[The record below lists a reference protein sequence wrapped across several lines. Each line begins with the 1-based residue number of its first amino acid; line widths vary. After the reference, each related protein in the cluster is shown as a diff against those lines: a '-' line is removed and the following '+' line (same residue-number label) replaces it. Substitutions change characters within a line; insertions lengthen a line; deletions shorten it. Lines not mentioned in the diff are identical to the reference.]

1 MNKKR
6 KNNEV
11 SFEEAFRKLEK
22 TVQAMEKGNL
32 TLEESTK
39 LYEEGVTLASWCN
52 ELLSKAELKI
62 TELNTSIGT
71 EMTDTDNPEE

>member
-32 TLEESTK
+32 TLDESTK
-39 LYEEGVTLASWCN
+39 LYEEGVVLASWCN

-71 EMTDTDNPEE
+71 EMTHTDNPE